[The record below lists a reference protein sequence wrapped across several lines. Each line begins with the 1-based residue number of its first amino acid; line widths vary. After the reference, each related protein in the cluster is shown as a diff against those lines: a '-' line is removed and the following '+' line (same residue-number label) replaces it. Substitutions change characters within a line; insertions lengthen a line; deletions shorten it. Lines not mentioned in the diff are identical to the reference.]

1 MNTMRVF
8 LGSIASLGLG
18 LAVACSSS
26 SGNGAAGNADAGSPD
41 MRSSGTGSS
50 DDGGPNGTG
59 CGITQRLCIGFL
71 GNMCLDAGTACLGTA
86 VFANECSTTQPC
98 PSGQVCC
105 SSLVNDNGGTDPTG
119 AMGINVSVQRMA
131 QCPAGGTSSQV
142 CDLDDAGG
150 SSTACPSGTSCRDY
164 LPVATKGLPNT
175 LCLPIPEAG
184 TTPRVDAG
192 TSASSGDDG
201 GP

>member
-1 MNTMRVF
+1 MNKMRVF

-26 SGNGAAGNADAGSPD
+26 SGSGAAAGNADAGSSD
-41 MRSSGTGSS
+41 AGSS
-50 DDGGPNGTG
+50 DAGGPNGTG
-59 CGITQRLCIGFL
+59 CTIAQRLCIGFL
-71 GNMCLDAGTACLGTA
+71 GNMCLDAGAACLGTA
-86 VFANECSTTQPC
+86 VFANQCSTTQPC

-119 AMGINVSVQRMA
+119 ATGINVSVQCMA

-142 CDLDDAGG
+142 CDLDDEGG
-150 SSTACPSGTSCRDY
+150 STTACPSGTSCRDY
-164 LPVATKGLPNT
+164 LPIATKGLPNT

-184 TTPRVDAG
+184 TGVDAG
-192 TSASSGDDG
+192 TTVTSGEDSG
-201 GP
+201 Q